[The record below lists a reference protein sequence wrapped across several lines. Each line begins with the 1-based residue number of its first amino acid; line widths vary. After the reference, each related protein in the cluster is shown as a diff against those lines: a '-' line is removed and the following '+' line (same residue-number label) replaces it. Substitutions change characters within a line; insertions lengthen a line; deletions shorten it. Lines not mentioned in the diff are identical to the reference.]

1 MSKIFEFFKNESGT
15 TAIEYGL
22 VAAGVGV
29 VTMATAHAIGDTLNS
44 MFNHLSN

>member
-1 MSKIFEFFKNESGT
+1 MSKIFEFLKNESSA

-29 VTMATAHAIGDTLNS
+29 VIMATAHAIGDNLNS
-44 MFNHLSN
+44 MFNHLSD

>member
-1 MSKIFEFFKNESGT
+1 MSKVFAFLKSESGT

-29 VTMATAHAIGDTLNS
+29 VIMATANAIGTNLNS
-44 MFNHLSN
+44 MFNFLSN